1 VNETDPMWLSGD
13 VKRIMRSAGLGLTL
27 VIVAGAIGAAGM
39 IIATFVVIATI
50 GSEGPTPAVAVELA
64 WFASLFVATAYAFG
78 FAAIIELLRGIF
90 WVLFR
95 DSAGKKPSATTPP

>member
-1 VNETDPMWLSGD
+1 MSGD
-13 VKRIMRSAGLGLTL
+13 AKRIMRSAGLGLTL
-27 VIVAGAIGAAGM
+27 VIVVGAIGTAGM
-39 IIATFVVIATI
+39 IITAFVVIASV
-50 GSEGPTPAVAVELA
+50 GSEGATPAVAVELA
-64 WFASLFVATAYAFG
+64 WFAGLFVATAYAFG